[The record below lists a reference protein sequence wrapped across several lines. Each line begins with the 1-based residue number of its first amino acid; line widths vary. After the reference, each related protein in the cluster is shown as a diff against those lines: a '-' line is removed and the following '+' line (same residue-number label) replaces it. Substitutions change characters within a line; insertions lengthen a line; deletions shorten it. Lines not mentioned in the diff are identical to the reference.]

1 MFGIHLLH
9 AAYAVLMISFT
20 FRIMIIPHAIV
31 VGLMALYFIFV
42 KGLIIAPIL
51 MFLYVVIALLM
62 AFSMDEVWEDGT
74 GNNECIFGWVILTGN
89 LCYII
94 YKWLL

>member
-1 MFGIHLLH
+1 MFGIYLLH
-9 AAYAVLMISFT
+9 ADYAILMISFT

-74 GNNECIFGWVILTGN
+74 GNECIFGWVILTGN
-89 LCYII
+89 LCYVI

>member
-1 MFGIHLLH
+1 MFGIYLLH

-42 KGLIIAPIL
+42 KGLIIAHIL
-51 MFLYVVIALLM
+51 MFLYVGIALLM

-74 GNNECIFGWVILTGN
+74 GNECIFGWVILTGN
-89 LCYII
+89 LCYVI
-94 YKWLL
+94 YNWLL

>member
-1 MFGIHLLH
+1 MFGIYLLH
-9 AAYAVLMISFT
+9 AAYAILMIFFT

-31 VGLMALYFIFV
+31 VGLMALYFIFE
-42 KGLIIAPIL
+42 KRLIIAPIL
-51 MFLYVVIALLM
+51 MFLYVGIALLM

-74 GNNECIFGWVILTGN
+74 GNECIFGWVILTGN

>member
-1 MFGIHLLH
+1 MFGIYLLH

-20 FRIMIIPHAIV
+20 FRIMIIPHAMV

-51 MFLYVVIALLM
+51 MFLYVGIALLM

-74 GNNECIFGWVILTGN
+74 GNECIFGWVILTGN
-89 LCYII
+89 LCYVI
-94 YKWLL
+94 YNWLL

>member
-1 MFGIHLLH
+1 
-9 AAYAVLMISFT
+9 
-20 FRIMIIPHAIV
+20 MIIPHAIV

-74 GNNECIFGWVILTGN
+74 GNESIFGWVILTGN
-89 LCYII
+89 LCYVI

>member
-1 MFGIHLLH
+1 MFGIYLLH

-42 KGLIIAPIL
+42 KGLIIAPLL

-74 GNNECIFGWVILTGN
+74 GNECIFGWVILTGN
-89 LCYII
+89 LCYVI

>member
-1 MFGIHLLH
+1 MFGIYLLH
-9 AAYAVLMISFT
+9 AAYAILRFSFT

-74 GNNECIFGWVILTGN
+74 GNECIFGWVILTGN

>member
-1 MFGIHLLH
+1 MFGIYLLH
-9 AAYAVLMISFT
+9 AAYAILMISFT

-74 GNNECIFGWVILTGN
+74 GNECIFGWVILTGN
-89 LCYII
+89 LCYVI

>member
-1 MFGIHLLH
+1 MFGIYLLH

-74 GNNECIFGWVILTGN
+74 GNEYIFGWVILTGN

-94 YKWLL
+94 YNWLL

>member
-1 MFGIHLLH
+1 MFGIYLLH

-74 GNNECIFGWVILTGN
+74 GNECIFGWVILTGN
-89 LCYII
+89 LCYVI

>member
-1 MFGIHLLH
+1 MFGIYLLH
-9 AAYAVLMISFT
+9 AAYAILMISFT

-74 GNNECIFGWVILTGN
+74 GNECIFGWVILTGN
-89 LCYII
+89 LCYVI
-94 YKWLL
+94 YRWLL

>member
-1 MFGIHLLH
+1 MFGIYLLH

-74 GNNECIFGWVILTGN
+74 GNECIFGWVILTGN